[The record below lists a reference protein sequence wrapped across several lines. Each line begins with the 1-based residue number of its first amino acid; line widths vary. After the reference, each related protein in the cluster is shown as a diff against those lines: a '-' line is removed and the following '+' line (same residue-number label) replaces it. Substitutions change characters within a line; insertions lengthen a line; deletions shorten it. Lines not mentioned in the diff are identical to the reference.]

1 MAVETKRKSHR
12 SGRNAAALAILG
24 WIALSGCGGGDTAS
38 TGAPSDAPSSA
49 ATEPLDAPLAPDAT
63 LEQALAHR
71 DPLER
76 AKRVAEILSAAGPEQ
91 LDTIQAAVEAAP
103 LAWGDIEYA
112 LFAAWWARF
121 DPSTAIAYCEEE
133 LRLNHPR
140 VVAEVLRTWGR
151 TDPQAALDSGWLV
164 GRTMDAQ
171 GLNPDYVDPL
181 VVGWFESGKPG
192 LENWIQGLDP
202 SSKATALAAY
212 MRMKILRDGRGPSLE
227 WARTAPFTPD
237 LQRLLLGTG
246 LNIVA
251 RQEPELAVQWLDV
264 AAKEG
269 IDVRTFTARI
279 ARGWANHAPRDAM
292 EWVMSRDIDPG
303 ERWRTVHDV
312 ARIWLNRDEKAV
324 EEWLASHSTDAWAD
338 LVRKQ
343 AIAHHVKKNQY
354 RVDWPALMAR
364 AATFVNEDQ
373 RRSQYLWNIQRWKL
387 LEPEAAATWLDE
399 NAELLGE
406 QLQYVDH
413 LVAHERKQIEDL
425 LAAEAAAKAAGT
437 SAGQTSGKS

>member
-1 MAVETKRKSHR
+1 MAIETRRTPHR
-12 SGRNAAALAILG
+12 AGHSAIALALLG
-24 WIALSGCGGGDTAS
+24 CIALAGCGGEGES
-38 TGAPSDAPSSA
+38 SNGSGAPTAGST
-49 ATEPLDAPLAPDAT
+49 ATEPLDGPLAADAT

-76 AKRVAEILSAAGPEQ
+76 VERVAELLSEAGPDQ
-91 LDTIQAAVEAAP
+91 LDTIQAAVESAP
-103 LAWGDIEYA
+103 LAWGDLEYS

-121 DPSTAIAYCEEE
+121 DPAAAIAYCEEE

-140 VVAEVLRTWGR
+140 VIAEVLRTWGR
-151 TDPQAALDSGWLV
+151 TDPQGAIDSGWLV
-164 GRTMDAQ
+164 GRTMDTQ

-181 VVGWFESGKPG
+181 VVGWFESGQPG

-202 SSKATALAAY
+202 SSKATALSAY
-212 MRMKILRDGRGPSLE
+212 MRMKILRDGRRPALE

-251 RQEPELAVQWLDV
+251 RQEPELAVEWLDI

-269 IDVRTFTARI
+269 IDVRTFVARI
-279 ARGWANHAPRDAM
+279 ARGWANHEPRAAM
-292 EWVMSRDIDPG
+292 EWVTTREIDPG

-312 ARIWLNRDEKAV
+312 ARIWLNKDEKAV
-324 EEWLASHSTDAWAD
+324 EEWLATHSADAWTD

-343 AIAHHVKKNQY
+343 AIAHHVKKNKY

-373 RRSQYLWNIQRWKL
+373 RRNQYLWNIQRWKAI
-387 LEPEAAATWLDE
+387 EPEAATAWLAE

-406 QLQYVDH
+406 QIQYVDQ
-413 LVAHERKQIEDL
+413 LVAHERQQIEDI
-425 LAAEAAAKAAGT
+425 LAAEKGAEQAAEADA
-437 SAGQTSGKS
+437 GKS